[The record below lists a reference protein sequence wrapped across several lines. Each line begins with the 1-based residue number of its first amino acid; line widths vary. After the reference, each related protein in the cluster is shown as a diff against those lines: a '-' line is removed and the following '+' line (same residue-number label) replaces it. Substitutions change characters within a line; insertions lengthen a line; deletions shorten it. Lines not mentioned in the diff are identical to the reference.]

1 MGQRIA
7 RVKMNVISTLTHQLV
22 TTLCGLVIPWIMID
36 TFGSTAYGI
45 TISIAQFLS
54 YITLLEGGIGRVAR
68 GAQRLE
74 KEQRPSDL

>member
-1 MGQRIA
+1 MAGRLL
-7 RVKMNVISTLTHQLV
+7 RVKLNTFSSLAHQLV

-68 GAQRLE
+68 GRAE
-74 KEQRPSDL
+74 